1 MYYDPYLAH
10 YGVKGMKWG
19 VRRHRDDVVVRKG
32 HKIQRISTSTESDKR
47 SDRKTAYTSYLRS
60 DRKKYANEFAKIL
73 KSGGIINDSDTPGV
87 KDDVYKIT
95 YRSKND
101 LVSPSLKRR
110 MEYRNNVLSGKNGD
124 EIRKEMGNTL
134 KVWSPLFYG
143 KYSDKELQM
152 EIDSYDERTKQRL
165 FGLTVSRSPSVRN
178 AYVSEIAKHGY
189 NAVVDDA
196 DSLGY
201 AKSALIVLDR
211 YKDLEYKNVKKI
223 L

>member
-1 MYYDPYLAH
+1 M
-10 YGVKGMKWG
+10 
-19 VRRHRDDVVVRKG
+19 
-32 HKIQRISTSTESDKR
+32 
-47 SDRKTAYTSYLRS
+47 
-60 DRKKYANEFAKIL
+60 
-73 KSGGIINDSDTPGV
+73 
-87 KDDVYKIT
+87 YKIT

-110 MEYRNNVLSGKNGD
+110 IEYRNNVLSGKNGD
-124 EIRKEMGNTL
+124 AIRKEMGNTL
-134 KVWSPLFYG
+134 KYWSPIVYG

-152 EIDSYDERTKQRL
+152 EIDRYDEHTKQRL

-178 AYVSEIAKHGY
+178 AYISEIAKHGY
-189 NAVVDDA
+189 NAVVDDT
-196 DSLGY
+196 DSMGY